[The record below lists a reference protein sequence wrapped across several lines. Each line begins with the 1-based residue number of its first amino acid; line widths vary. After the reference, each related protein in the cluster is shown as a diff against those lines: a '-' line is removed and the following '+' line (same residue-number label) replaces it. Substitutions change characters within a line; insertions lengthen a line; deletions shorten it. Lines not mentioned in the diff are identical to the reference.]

1 MIEGLPEHGKAK
13 SLFRLARQGPDET
26 ACPRRDSLEISSFRT
41 QSCRLIM
48 KKCNISAA
56 NLVTQ
61 TVSLPADGYR
71 LLCSCQPRQ
80 TSSLLYRVNPVS
92 ESKLMTIAELATHVG
107 GRLIG
112 DGSNH
117 IERVADLA
125 TAGAGEIAY
134 VEDEKFFAA
143 GKASQAACLIATKDF
158 VESINDL
165 LLEHQFGPALIEVAK
180 PKLAFALI
188 AERLHPIRR
197 REPFIHPSAAI
208 AESADIELTVFIGP
222 HVAIGESTT
231 IGAGSRLEAGVV
243 IGDNVR
249 VGRNCVLH
257 PGVILYDDV
266 SIGDQVVLH
275 AGVVI
280 GADGFGYV
288 RDDMG
293 YHKFPQRGTVL
304 IEDDV
309 ELGAHTCV
317 DRAALG
323 QTRIGRGTKIDNL
336 VHVGHNCDIGE
347 RVVIAAQT
355 GISGSV
361 IIEDDVVIGGQV
373 GFGDH
378 IRVMSGAVI
387 GSKAGVLPGK
397 IVRPGV
403 WWGIPIQPL
412 DDYKRLNAHLARV
425 PALRSE
431 IKELKRRLDELE
443 DGEPDS

>member
-1 MIEGLPEHGKAK
+1 M
-13 SLFRLARQGPDET
+13 
-26 ACPRRDSLEISSFRT
+26 
-41 QSCRLIM
+41 
-48 KKCNISAA
+48 
-56 NLVTQ
+56 
-61 TVSLPADGYR
+61 
-71 LLCSCQPRQ
+71 
-80 TSSLLYRVNPVS
+80 S
-92 ESKLMTIAELATHVG
+92 ESKLLTVAELATRVG

-112 DGSNH
+112 DGSLH
-117 IERVADLA
+117 IEQVADIGN
-125 TAGAGEIAY
+125 AGAGEIAY
-134 VEDEKFFAA
+134 VENEKFFET
-143 GKASQAACLIATKDF
+143 GKSSQASCLIVPAEFVACLKEAI
-158 VESINDL
+158 VEH
-165 LLEHQFGPALIEVAK
+165 EFGPALIEVAR

-188 AERLHPIRR
+188 AELLHPQRR
-197 REPFIHPSAAI
+197 REPFFHSTAAI
-208 AESADIELTVFIGP
+208 AESADIDLTVFIGP
-222 HVAIGESTT
+222 HVAIGERTRV
-231 IGAGSRLEAGVV
+231 GSGTRIEAGVV
-243 IGDNVR
+243 IGDHVR
-249 VGRNCVLH
+249 VGTDCVLH
-257 PGVILYDDV
+257 PGVTLYDEV
-266 SIGDQVVLH
+266 TIGDRVVLH

-288 RDDMG
+288 RDDMS
-293 YHKFPQRGTVL
+293 YHKFPQRGTVV

-323 QTRIGRGTKIDNL
+323 QTRIGRGTKLDNL

-361 IIEDDVVIGGQV
+361 TIEDDVVIGGQV

-412 DDYKRLNAHLARV
+412 DEYKRLNAHLGRL
-425 PALRSE
+425 PQMREE
-431 IKELKRRLDELE
+431 IKELKRQLDVLKKSRS
-443 DGEPDS
+443 D